1 MKKLTRAKL
10 QEHFKR
16 KGDYD
21 QLPDM
26 RLKQLAV
33 GKIKEAGRALRRAAG
48 GAQVFQV
55 GRYVRLKGRVI
66 QRVLLVAD
74 IADACLVWFGLREK
88 I

>member
-1 MKKLTRAKL
+1 
-10 QEHFKR
+10 
-16 KGDYD
+16 
-21 QLPDM
+21 M